1 MNKTTEARFGSAV
14 RLSAKLK
21 RAAKV
26 AMGDVLKA
34 RKGERVLIITNPSHD
49 VHLISMA
56 LYDAA
61 LARRAEPTL
70 ILQPPKSQFD
80 FAEDAVLHALRS
92 EPEIILSV
100 SRHKL
105 GKDRFALKQPYKH
118 KGKAIGHIFN
128 YLMESKKSRSFWS
141 PSVTVDMFER
151 TVPIDY
157 KKLKANCAKLKAVLD
172 RASEVHVTTR
182 EGTDLIIGL
191 RKRKADE
198 DDGDFS
204 KPGSGGNVPAGEV
217 YISPE
222 LGTGDGTIVFN
233 GCIASGSGVILIKE
247 PIVATV
253 RENMVTEVS
262 GGKEA
267 RALKATFESARRTT
281 RKFAKDGL
289 IPRKA
294 LPDYLRNIYNLGELG
309 IGLNE
314 KARIVGN
321 MLEDEKVFKT
331 CHIAIGSNYDGD
343 AKALIHLDGLVKR
356 PTMEVRDARGRL
368 QVIMKNGNIVI

>member
-1 MNKTTEARFGSAV
+1 MSKATEARFGSTATISA
-14 RLSAKLK
+14 RLKK
-21 RAAKV
+21 AAGV
-26 AMGDVLKA
+26 AMGDVVKA
-34 RKGERVLIITNPSHD
+34 GKGERVLIITNPNHD

-61 LARRAEPTL
+61 LARGAEPTL
-70 ILQPPKSQFD
+70 VLQPPKSQFD
-80 FAEDAVLHALRS
+80 FAEDAVIHALRS
-92 EPEIILSV
+92 GPEIILSV

-105 GKDRFALKQPYKH
+105 GKDRFALKKPYKH
-118 KGKAIGHIFN
+118 KGKSIGHIFN
-128 YLMESKKSRSFWS
+128 YLIESKKSRSFWS
-141 PSVTVDMFER
+141 PSVTVEMFER

-157 KKLKANCAKLKAVLD
+157 KRLKANCRKLRTVLD

-182 EGTDLIIGL
+182 AGTDLVIGV
-191 RKRKADE
+191 RKRKAKM

-204 KPGSGGNVPAGEV
+204 RPGTGGNLPAGEV

-222 LGTGDGTIVFN
+222 LGTGDGTIVFD
-233 GCIASGSGVILIKE
+233 GCIASGGGVILIKK

-253 RENMVTEVS
+253 KKNMVTGIS
-262 GGKEA
+262 GGREA
-267 RALKATFESARRTT
+267 RALRATFESARKTT
-281 RKFAKDGL
+281 RKFAKDGT

-294 LPDYLRNIYNLGELG
+294 VPEYLKNMYNLGELG

-314 KARIVGN
+314 RARIVGN

-343 AKALIHLDGLVKR
+343 AEALIHLDGLVKR
-356 PTMEVRDARGRL
+356 PTIEVRDAKGRSRL
-368 QVIMKNGNIVI
+368 IMKNGDIVI